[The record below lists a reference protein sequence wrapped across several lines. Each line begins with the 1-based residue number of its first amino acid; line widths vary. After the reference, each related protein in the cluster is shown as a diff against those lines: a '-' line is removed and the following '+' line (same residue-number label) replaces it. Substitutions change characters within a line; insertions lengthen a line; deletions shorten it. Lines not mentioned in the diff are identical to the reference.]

1 MLFSIIVPMH
11 NSSQNISLC
20 IDSIKKQSYENFECF
35 LIDDGSTD
43 NTIEICN
50 SLVKNDARFNVVKQK
65 NKGVSAARN
74 RGLEKANGDY
84 LVFID
89 SDDCAENNL
98 LQQLE
103 KAANG
108 EIIQYGFYALSG
120 EKRQKKI
127 DCKEAFDIMAG
138 DMAVVWRHAIP
149 AKKTSD
155 LRFDESLSG
164 GEDYLYLN
172 QALERVRKVKR
183 INACLYNH
191 RFDQK
196 NSIMN
201 NLNFNLLNQQV
212 EATEKAKALYDKETL
227 KKNRRA
233 FHKRENWCKGELI
246 LYTLNLFDQNTT
258 KIKLLWRKLLKKV
271 ALILAR

>member
-11 NSSQNISLC
+11 NSSQSISLC

-43 NTIEICN
+43 NTIEICD
-50 SLVKNDARFNVVKQK
+50 SLVKGDARFFVIAQK

-74 RGLEKANGDY
+74 RGLERASGDY

-89 SDDCAENNL
+89 SDDCAETNL

-108 EIIQYGFYALSG
+108 EIIQYGFYAIYG
-120 EKRQKKI
+120 EKKQKKNN
-127 DCKEAFDIMAG
+127 CKEAFDIMAG

-149 AKKTSD
+149 AKKTRD

-172 QALERVRKVKR
+172 QALKKVEKVKSV
-183 INACLYNH
+183 NECLYNH
-191 RFDQK
+191 KFDQK

-212 EATEKAKALYDKETL
+212 VATEKVKALYDIETL
-227 KKNRRA
+227 KKNKRA
-233 FHKRENWCKGELI
+233 FHKRENWCKGELV
-246 LYTLNLFDQNTT
+246 LYTFNLFDNNTT
-258 KIKLLWRKLLKKV
+258 KIKSLWRKLLKKI
-271 ALILAR
+271 ALILLK